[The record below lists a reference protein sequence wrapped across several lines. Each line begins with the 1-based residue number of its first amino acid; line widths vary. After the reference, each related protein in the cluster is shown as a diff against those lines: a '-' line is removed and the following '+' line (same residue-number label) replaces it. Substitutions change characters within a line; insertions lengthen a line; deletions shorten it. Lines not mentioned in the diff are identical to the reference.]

1 MTGKSA
7 QAFNQPDIVG
17 IGPRLVLSSLQ
28 NTMDGPESSQGQRG
42 PGSGPECAAPVSELS
57 RALTTGSEATAAPA
71 HVTSTAAQANAS
83 LPSFSALDAPAN
95 AAANLLLPRWHVRA
109 PSSGLTLV
117 TDLPPS
123 TTSTARNTPHNT
135 TNLAATGS
143 EGLHQSATA
152 PIMIDEKYLRTAH
165 SSNSLAGSLSPSS
178 AISSPALN
186 ALGDLTPLPSPLV
199 MGDSPG
205 PWQRAIAR
213 PRGISTSSR
222 DDNYLPT
229 NRSTLSP
236 SPSLKKKGY
245 QRLGNTSEGATEA
258 RIQAHRNSESTR
270 ERNRSISEYTP
281 DSLHNPRPRNVT
293 IGNVAA
299 EGDATVQQRLRRE
312 QYLASQRGIVPAQV
326 PARLPTP
333 PPSNGSNRSTT
344 DEEDHV
350 AEDDATKYI
359 AVRHGSHTKLW
370 RPVRQL
376 GQGTFS
382 KVYLA
387 TCERTA
393 AKDPLDEKTLDLRKL
408 VAIKVVEHGP
418 AGGADE
424 ERVELSLK
432 REVEMLRSVSHP
444 SLVHLRAF
452 DHNEAQAL
460 LVLTYC
466 PGGDLFDVA
475 SDHRDI
481 LSVDIVQRVFAE
493 MVSAVRYLH
502 EKLIVHRDI
511 KLESSSLQ
519 SSTSALTWS
528 VRSQRSCTNA
538 WQTSSSTFPSRPC
551 LFSRI
556 LSRIRTPLRHLR
568 ILASLVVFLHLQ
580 SLPS

>member
-1 MTGKSA
+1 MEGA
-7 QAFNQPDIVG
+7 
-17 IGPRLVLSSLQ
+17 
-28 NTMDGPESSQGQRG
+28 ESSQGKRD
-42 PGSGPECAAPVSELS
+42 PASGPQPAAPLSELS
-57 RALTTGSEATAAPA
+57 KALKTGSDATPGSSAHLNATSSTSNALFGSQDAP
-71 HVTSTAAQANAS
+71 ANAS
-83 LPSFSALDAPAN
+83 LPLYV
-95 AAANLLLPRWHVRA
+95 PRWHVRA

-123 TTSTARNTPHNT
+123 TTSTARNTPNNT
-135 TNLAATGS
+135 TTVPDTGS
-143 EGLHQSATA
+143 EGLRQSATA
-152 PIMIDEKYLRTAH
+152 PIMIDEKFLRTAR
-165 SSNSLAGSLSPSS
+165 SSNSLAESLSPSS

-205 PWQRAIAR
+205 PWQRAIPR

-222 DDNYLPT
+222 DDTYLSSD
-229 NRSTLSP
+229 RATLSP

-245 QRLGNTSEGATEA
+245 QRLKTAGAEA
-258 RIQAHRNSESTR
+258 TDARMQAHQNNEAAR
-270 ERNRSISEYTP
+270 ERTRSVSEYTP
-281 DSLHNPRPRNVT
+281 DFLHNPRPRHVT

-299 EGDATVQQRLRRE
+299 EGDATMQQRLRRE

-326 PARLPTP
+326 PAGLPTP
-333 PPSNGSNRSTT
+333 PASNASNRSVT

-350 AEDDATKYI
+350 TEDDDTKYI
-359 AVRHGSHTKLW
+359 AVRHGPQMKKKLW

-387 TCERTA
+387 TCERTT
-393 AKDPLDEKTLDLRKL
+393 AKDPLDEKSLDLRKL

-481 LSVDIVQRVFAE
+481 LSIDIVQRVFAE

-502 EKLIVHRDI
+502 EKLIVHRDL
-511 KLESSSLQ
+511 KLESSSLH
-519 SSTSALTWS
+519 SSTSASKWS
-528 VRSQRSCTNA
+528 VHSQWSCTNA
-538 WQTSSSTFPSRPC
+538 WQTSSSTSLSLPY

-556 LSRIRTPLRHLR
+556 NRLIRTPLRHLQ
-568 ILASLVVFLHLQ
+568 ILASPVVYLLLQ
-580 SLPS
+580 NLLF

>member
-1 MTGKSA
+1 
-7 QAFNQPDIVG
+7 
-17 IGPRLVLSSLQ
+17 
-28 NTMDGPESSQGQRG
+28 MDGPESAQGKDDPASGLQPAAPLG
-42 PGSGPECAAPVSELS
+42 ELSKALKTGTDATPGS
-57 RALTTGSEATAAPA
+57 PA
-71 HVTSTAAQANAS
+71 HLNAASSLSNVN
-83 LPSFSALDAPAN
+83 LPSFSTQSAPEDAALP
-95 AAANLLLPRWHVRA
+95 LYVPRWHVRA

-123 TTSTARNTPHNT
+123 ATSTARNTPNNT
-135 TNLAATGS
+135 SIVAGTGG
-143 EGLHQSATA
+143 EALRQSATA
-152 PIMIDEKYLRTAH
+152 PIMIDEKFLRTAR
-165 SSNSLAGSLSPSS
+165 SNNSLAGSLSPTS

-205 PWQRAIAR
+205 PWQRAVPR
-213 PRGISTSSR
+213 PRGTSVSSR
-222 DDNYLPT
+222 DDTYLSSS
-229 NRSTLSP
+229 RATLSP

-245 QRLGNTSEGATEA
+245 QRLKTAGAEA
-258 RIQAHRNSESTR
+258 KDARMQAHHNSEAAR

-293 IGNVAA
+293 ISNVAP

-312 QYLASQRGIVPAQV
+312 QYLASQRGIVPAQI
-326 PARLPTP
+326 PAGLPTP
-333 PPSNGSNRSTT
+333 PASNASNRSVT
-344 DEEDHV
+344 DEEDQV
-350 AEDDATKYI
+350 IEDDETKYI
-359 AVRHGSHTKLW
+359 VVRHGSQMKKKLW
-370 RPVRQL
+370 RPIRQL

-387 TCERTA
+387 TCEKITA
-393 AKDPLDEKTLDLRKL
+393 NDPLDEKSLDLRKL

-452 DHNEAQAL
+452 DCTEAQAL

-475 SDHRDI
+475 SDHRDV
-481 LSVDIVQRVFAE
+481 LSIAIVQRVFAE
-493 MVSAVRYLH
+493 MVSTVRYLH

-511 KLESSSLQ
+511 KLESSSLH
-519 SSTSALTWS
+519 SPTSALTWS
-528 VRSQRSCTNA
+528 VHSRNSYTN
-538 WQTSSSTFPSRPC
+538 R
-551 LFSRI
+551 
-556 LSRIRTPLRHLR
+556 
-568 ILASLVVFLHLQ
+568 
-580 SLPS
+580 